1 MKLLFENGNCVG
13 YDFTETELEAIKAG
27 NTNIVETASFDNLQK
42 EITERI
48 KCIQA
53 EYTKQ
58 FQINSEIQLKFITQS
73 SLGLIS
79 K

>member
-1 MKLLFENGNCVG
+1 M
-13 YDFTETELEAIKAG
+13 DLEI
-27 NTNIVETASFDNLQK
+27 IFDNLQK

-48 KCIQA
+48 KYIQA

-73 SLGLIS
+73 SLSLMS